1 MRSSMQDQY
10 AANRE
15 PEPPRSTFNI
25 SCSHKTSWD
34 VSVIVPFYWDY
45 VYPGEVRRAT
55 TRVFIRLSNPLEFP
69 LMDNAYV
76 TVQWYCVPLR
86 ILWDNFRKFWGE
98 RQNPADSISYTIPT
112 YTGTIDMTAWTAEE
126 LLLDYLGVPHLV
138 NVDGTDISAMP
149 SRAYTAIWN
158 YWYRDS
164 SIQDENTLDT
174 GNGPDALTDH
184 LVKSRGKRFDYFT
197 NVLPAPQRGDAVT
210 IGGNIATAAG
220 QGSAPEIY
228 SSAADDI
235 RRLDSSGADVTVD
248 SSGINDLY
256 VMYPNTTINELR
268 NAAAIQQFLERDNRA
283 GQLFGDI
290 IEAHYSANFTDAKY
304 APSFIA
310 GGRAPF
316 VFSAIANTAAD
327 SGATGS
333 EQSLGELGSIGT
345 GSFEG
350 ASFTYRAEEPE
361 IIMGMIMVDADLTYH
376 QGLNRKFSYRTRYDF
391 MWPEFAHIGDQA
403 LLLKEL
409 YYQNAAADETAFGYS
424 PRYEECRTGIN
435 RLSGEFRPDYATPLD
450 TWHLAQDFTTAPT
463 LDNSFITSQ
472 PPFDRVMVS
481 STPHN
486 ILADI
491 HVEMY
496 STIPLPARGIPGLAR
511 L

>member
-1 MRSSMQDQY
+1 MQDQY
-10 AANRE
+10 AAQNE

-45 VYPGEVRRAT
+45 IYPGEVRRAI
-55 TRVFIRLSNPLEFP
+55 TRCFIRLSNPLEFP

-126 LLLDYLGVPHLV
+126 LLLDYLGVPHLS
-138 NVDGTDISAMP
+138 NVDGTDISALP

-158 YWYRDS
+158 YWYRDN
-164 SIQDENTLDT
+164 SIQNENTLDT
-174 GNGPDALTDH
+174 GDGPDALTDH

-197 NVLPAPQRGDAVT
+197 NVLPAPQRGEAVQ
-210 IGGNIATAAG
+210 IGGYITTDVSTTGNPSIYSEANDAYRVLGAAG
-220 QGSAPEIY
+220 TFVDLSATGGSET
-228 SSAADDI
+228 
-235 RRLDSSGADVTVD
+235 GA
-248 SSGINDLY
+248 
-256 VMYPNTTINELR
+256 MYTNTTIAGLR

-345 GSFEG
+345 GTFEG

-361 IIMGMIMVDADLTYH
+361 IIMGLIMVDADLTYH

-409 YYQNAAADETAFGYS
+409 YYQNAAADDDAFGYS

-435 RLSGEFRPDYATPLD
+435 RLSGEFRPDYVTPLD

-463 LDNSFITSQ
+463 LNDAFITSQ
-472 PPFDRVMVS
+472 PPFDRVMVN

-496 STIPLPARGIPGLAR
+496 STLPLPAKGVPGLAR